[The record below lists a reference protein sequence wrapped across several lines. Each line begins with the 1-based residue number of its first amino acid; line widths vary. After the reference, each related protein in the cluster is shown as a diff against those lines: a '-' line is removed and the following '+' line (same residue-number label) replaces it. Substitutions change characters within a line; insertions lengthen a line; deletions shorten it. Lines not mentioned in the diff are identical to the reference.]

1 MTVRNFA
8 AQLVLAVA
16 TARSAVAQRQVD
28 SATCV
33 GEHWLPPRALQTV
46 EGYTVY
52 MTLPAMVP
60 LRGEMFFS
68 GSLAPAF
75 DSLGHVAWPLS
86 PNGASPTET
95 QYIPVGATVG
105 VHGAA
110 RLVPLMKNAPALM
123 AMPTIAATDDRGVVH
138 VLFGSND
145 STALARIDAKR
156 SVWYTSFDGD
166 QWTTPTRILTTPPG
180 TMIWIPSSLSQ
191 LVARGRTL
199 HAIVTFQSEGLR
211 YLRSDRGRWSDR
223 RVNLASGPFFGYP
236 QLAVL
241 SDGRIVLMVQG
252 PGERIPSTS
261 FASGA
266 YVAFSDDQG
275 ATWSTPLKISARTGE
290 PSHDFRL
297 VVDEQDVLYALWYQ
311 QTDVLGN
318 QAPRFTLGGTPGR
331 IHVAQSF
338 DRGVSWHQYAP
349 SPLLDNA
356 GELQVLLRRDHSLL
370 AAVVDRAGERM
381 LVASWHKEWSP
392 FLSIDAKPH
401 PANPSLGADDAQRPF
416 LTWGTSHTHDWTV
429 TMLTALVP
437 CSR

>member
-1 MTVRNFA
+1 MTARNVA
-8 AQLVLAVA
+8 AQLMLAAA
-16 TARSAVAQRQVD
+16 TASSGVAQQRVD
-28 SATCV
+28 SATCT
-33 GEHWLPPRALQTV
+33 GEHWLAPRALRTA

-52 MTLPAMVP
+52 MALPSIVP

-68 GSLAPAF
+68 ASLAPAF

-86 PNGASPTET
+86 PDGKSPTET
-95 QYIPVGATVG
+95 QYIPVGAMVG
-105 VHGAA
+105 LRGAA

-156 SVWYTSFDGD
+156 SVWYTSFDGER
-166 QWTTPTRILTTPPG
+166 WTTPMRILTTPPG
-180 TMIWIPSSLSQ
+180 TMIWIPSSISP

-199 HAIVTFQSEGLR
+199 HAFVTFQGEGLR
-211 YLRSDRGRWSDR
+211 YLRSDYGRWSIR
-223 RVNLASGPFFGYP
+223 PVNLASGPFFGYP
-236 QLAVL
+236 QIGVL
-241 SDGRIVLMVQG
+241 GDGRIVLMVQG

-261 FASGA
+261 FASGV
-266 YVAFSDDQG
+266 YVAWSDDQG
-275 ATWSTPLKISARTGE
+275 ATWAPPVKISTRTGE

-297 VVDEQDVLYALWYQ
+297 VVDDHDVLYAFWYQ
-311 QTDVLGN
+311 QTDSLGN
-318 QAPRFTLGGTPGR
+318 QALHFALGGTPGR

-338 DRGVSWHQYAP
+338 DRGASWRRFAP

-356 GELQVLLRRDHSLL
+356 NELQVLLRPDHSVL
-370 AAVVDRAGERM
+370 AAVVDRTGERM
-381 LVASWHKEWSP
+381 LVATWRKQWSP
-392 FLSIDAKPH
+392 FLTIDAKPH
-401 PANPSLGADDAQRPF
+401 PANPSFGADDAQRPF

-437 CSR
+437 CGR